1 MRLWYDVYR
10 LVVTLTFRRFEFH
23 DIASIRRLRLVTRCL
38 SAGYDFDTV
47 EEEED
52 ADALA
57 DPVYHVDLK
66 QYLTE
71 YLSSFCQQ
79 PYIALFAPHLQ
90 TGERHVLAQ
99 IGVRTV

>member
-1 MRLWYDVYR
+1 M
-10 LVVTLTFRRFEFH
+10 
-23 DIASIRRLRLVTRCL
+23 
-38 SAGYDFDTV
+38 

-66 QYLTE
+66 QYLSE
-71 YLSSFCQQ
+71 YLASFCQQ

-90 TGERHVLAQ
+90 TGERHVLTQ